1 MAVKPAVMGK
11 HTCHLNY
18 TKTKVKIFVI
28 TQSHNNLDCRLN
40 CPLLLKND
48 SIGTLTWILGHIT
61 QMQVLLCLFKENVE
75 DISVM
80 YFGSRSGRSCWL
92 FLWWVA
98 DVIALLC
105 NFCFWCFIHI
115 LSHVYSN
122 KGWLAQTGNEM
133 KHLFFH
139 SSIHTVAL
147 VPQEKNED
155 WQEYTEAFGDV
166 KCNFP
171 QWMALAEGTLLRN
184 CQQHLCLF
192 RSQSHPHVTKR
203 I

>member
-1 MAVKPAVMGK
+1 MALKPAATGK

-28 TQSHNNLDCRLN
+28 TQSHNKLDCHLN

-48 SIGTLTWILGHIT
+48 SIFTLTWILGQMT

-75 DISVM
+75 DASM

-122 KGWLAQTGNEM
+122 KGWLPQTGHEM
-133 KHLFFH
+133 KHLFLH
-139 SSIHTVAL
+139 SSIHTAAL
-147 VPQEKNED
+147 VPQGKNED

-166 KCNFP
+166 KCNFS
-171 QWMALAEGTLLRN
+171 QWMALAERTLLRN

-192 RSQSHPHVTKR
+192 RSQSHSLMTKR

>member
-1 MAVKPAVMGK
+1 MHHESRWTCRLEFSFRKTFWVCRLLCRCLKNENALHQIVMWFHNNNKGIFVFLSLSVKPDLMAVKPAATGK

-48 SIGTLTWILGHIT
+48 SIFTLTWILGQMT

-75 DISVM
+75 DTSVM
-80 YFGSRSGRSCWL
+80 YFGSRSGGGCWL

-115 LSHVYSN
+115 LSHVYS
-122 KGWLAQTGNEM
+122 
-133 KHLFFH
+133 
-139 SSIHTVAL
+139 
-147 VPQEKNED
+147 
-155 WQEYTEAFGDV
+155 
-166 KCNFP
+166 
-171 QWMALAEGTLLRN
+171 
-184 CQQHLCLF
+184 
-192 RSQSHPHVTKR
+192 
-203 I
+203 

>member
-48 SIGTLTWILGHIT
+48 SIAWILGHIT

-98 DVIALLC
+98 DVIALRC

-133 KHLFFH
+133 KHLFLH